1 MPEISVVIPTYNR
14 EHTLRRAV
22 QSVLGQT
29 FTDFEVIVVDDCSTD
44 QTKNLVES
52 FRDKRIVYVRHDQN
66 AGPGAA
72 RNTGIRRARGQLIA
86 FLDSDDEWLPEKLRL
101 QVEFLKGAPSSVE
114 GVCTGY
120 YLHLVR
126 LGMTVEKVP
135 SRPRS
140 WLEEFLVRGCD
151 LTPGTTFVGTARCFA
166 RVGLFDEE
174 LPRLQDGDWLIRYA
188 KHYQLGLIRKPMAR
202 VYSHDRPRGEKVEVS
217 VVRFLQKRGRDLEQ
231 LGRYKKRKAQA
242 RLDFQVAEAYLRE
255 KRFDKGLKWLARG
268 IWANPFQ
275 RPGMYLLL
283 WDATFGTSFGPRS
296 SNLKWKVIGGLRGSH
311 GGESGAEIR

>member
-1 MPEISVVIPTYNR
+1 VPEISVVIPTYNR

-217 VVRFLQKRGRDLEQ
+217 VVRFLKKRGRDLEQ

-296 SNLKWKVIGGLRGSH
+296 SNLKWKVIGGLRGFH
-311 GGESGAEIR
+311 GGDSGPEIR

>member
-1 MPEISVVIPTYNR
+1 VPEISVVIPTYNR

-217 VVRFLQKRGRDLEQ
+217 VVRFLKKRGRDLEQ

-311 GGESGAEIR
+311 AGESGPEIR

>member
-1 MPEISVVIPTYNR
+1 
-14 EHTLRRAV
+14 V

-29 FTDFEVIVVDDCSTD
+29 FADFEVIVVDDCSTD

-242 RLDFQVAEAYLRE
+242 RLDLQVAEAYLRE

-275 RPGMYLLL
+275 RLGMYLLL

-311 GGESGAEIR
+311 GGESGPEIR

>member
-1 MPEISVVIPTYNR
+1 VPEISVVIPTYNR

>member
-1 MPEISVVIPTYNR
+1 VPEISVVIPTYNR

-151 LTPGTTFVGTARCFA
+151 LTPGTTFVGTARCFE

-242 RLDFQVAEAYLRE
+242 RLDLQVAEAYLRE

-296 SNLKWKVIGGLRGSH
+296 SNLKRKVIRGLRGSH
-311 GGESGAEIR
+311 GGESGPEIR

>member
-242 RLDFQVAEAYLRE
+242 RLDLQVAEAYLRE

-296 SNLKWKVIGGLRGSH
+296 SNLKRKVIGGLRGSH
-311 GGESGAEIR
+311 GGESGPEIR

>member
-1 MPEISVVIPTYNR
+1 VPEISVVIPTYNR

-217 VVRFLQKRGRDLEQ
+217 VVRFLQKRGRDLDQ

-242 RLDFQVAEAYLRE
+242 RLDLQVAEAYLRE

>member
-1 MPEISVVIPTYNR
+1 MPEVSVIIPTYNR
-14 EHTLRRAV
+14 EHTLKRAIE
-22 QSVLGQT
+22 SVLSQT
-29 FTDFEVIVVDDCSTD
+29 FKDFELIIVDDCSID
-44 QTKNLVES
+44 DTKDLVEG
-52 FRDKRIVYVRHDQN
+52 FRDERIVYVRHEQN
-66 AGPGAA
+66 VGPAAA
-72 RNTGIRRARGQLIA
+72 RNTGIKRARSQLIA

-126 LGMTVEKVP
+126 LGMRVEKVP

-151 LTPGTTFVGTARCFA
+151 LTPGTTFVGTARCFG

-174 LPRLQDGDWLIRYA
+174 LSRLEDGDWLIRYA

-202 VYSHDRPRGEKVEVS
+202 VYSHERPRGEKVEAS
-217 VVRFLQKRGRDLEQ
+217 VLRFLKKHKGDLEQ
-231 LGRYKKRKAQA
+231 LGAYKRRKAEA
-242 RLDFQVAEAYLRE
+242 KLDLQVAEAYLRE

-296 SNLKWKVIGGLRGSH
+296 SNLKRKVIGGLRGSH
-311 GGESGAEIR
+311 GGESGPEIR